1 MKLGAILV
9 FSIITIMIVP
19 AYGDV
24 TSLKTDKSIYSIG
37 DKIVFLGTSN
47 NPGEIVNVAIKNTFG
62 NTVEFKSGFV
72 NSAGDFSLFPIIA
85 DNKIFDKPG
94 TYEIIAFGNT
104 QQVQNGTRLTLD
116 FSNGKITVLGLFD
129 LKLSTISSKN
139 IDEEK
144 TLSFTVTVTDSTIN
158 DVQFSLA
165 NNPPGTTI
173 NPTTG
178 QFTWTPNDAQG
189 GITYTFDVV
198 VNAGSL
204 ENRQTITI
212 NVIEVS
218 SPTPTPEPT
227 PEPQSTPEPTPE
239 PKETGIASFVVPKKD
254 PQYYVD
260 RYNNEP
266 NYKDW
271 FDKNYPEYSSIYEA
285 VGLEEP
291 KIIPAPFVDPKKD
304 PQYYVNRYNNEP
316 NYKDWFDKNYP
327 EYSSIYEAV
336 GLEEPVIKEPEFGE
350 CGVGTKLIDEVCEV
364 VETSSGGGGCL
375 IATAAY
381 GSEMAPQVQL
391 LREIRDNKVLST
403 ESGNSFMTGF
413 NTFYY
418 SFSPTIADWERQNPA
433 FKETVKLVLT
443 PLLASLSILNHV
455 DIDSEQE
462 MLGYGIGII
471 LMNIGMYFVAPAIVI
486 FRIKNR

>member
-1 MKLGAILV
+1 MKLGVILV

-24 TSLKTDKSIYSIG
+24 ISIDLEKSSYKTTEKFAFIGKEENGTKPIFVTIRNPSGGFVGMLADPISDADGNFLTILRPVEDFFTSQGIYNATAFSEDQNEKDGLTIRIQYDGTKIFLLPDFVLNLNTIPLKKVEEKKTLIFTASLSDPKLTDV
-37 DKIVFLGTSN
+37 VFSLVSPPAGTS
-47 NPGEIVNVAIKNTFG
+47 I
-62 NTVEFKSGFV
+62 
-72 NSAGDFSLFPIIA
+72 NSE
-85 DNKIFDKPG
+85 
-94 TYEIIAFGNT
+94 T
-104 QQVQNGTRLTLD
+104 
-116 FSNGKITVLGLFD
+116 GK
-129 LKLSTISSKN
+129 
-139 IDEEK
+139 
-144 TLSFTVTVTDSTIN
+144 
-158 DVQFSLA
+158 
-165 NNPPGTTI
+165 
-173 NPTTG
+173 
-178 QFTWTPNDAQG
+178 FTWTPTESQAGGQYLFDIVVKKG
-189 GITYTFDVV
+189 GIED
-198 VNAGSL
+198 
-204 ENRQTITI
+204 RQTVI
-212 NVIEVS
+212 IEVLNA
-218 SPTPTPEPT
+218 PTPVSEEPEPPV
-227 PEPQSTPEPTPE
+227 PEEPE
-239 PKETGIASFVVPKKD
+239 PKETGIAPFVDPKQDPQYYVDRYNNEQNYKNWFDKNYPDLTIYEAVGLENPEPPKELAPFVDPKQD

-266 NYKDW
+266 NYKNW
-271 FDKNYPEYSSIYEA
+271 FDKNYA
-285 VGLEEP
+285 
-291 KIIPAPFVDPKKD
+291 
-304 PQYYVNRYNNEP
+304 
-316 NYKDWFDKNYP
+316 

-350 CGVGTKLIDEVCEV
+350 CGIGTKLIDGVCEV

-403 ESGNSFMTGF
+403 ESGSLFMTGF

-418 SFSPTIADWERQNPA
+418 SFSPIIADWERQNPA

-443 PLLASLSILNHV
+443 PLLASLSILNYV